1 MSKSTQSTSQSHK
14 SNNSSQVIT
23 LAELQRNFISDCL
36 SGKLKPDNIL
46 LTKNIDNGVIS
57 AQGLMGIYQNS
68 AIANITHSL
77 VLTYPVIEKLLGK
90 EFFSA
95 MCREFIYLT
104 WPKSGN
110 MDDYG
115 GEFADFIA
123 EFEHAK
129 HLLYLKDV
137 ARLEWAFHQSSLA
150 NDALIT
156 DWSTLAQASDILQ
169 LTFLVTPSLALISS
183 TFPIDKI
190 WHLNQENTTTDTE
203 VEFTDENDN
212 DTFIV
217 LFRQQLKTVV
227 LPITVGEFTLL
238 NAFDNKETFEKAIIA
253 ASAKQA
259 DFSIDDSLKK
269 FIELGVIGGFEE
281 SPIA

>member
-1 MSKSTQSTSQSHK
+1 MTK
-14 SNNSSQVIT
+14 
-23 LAELQRNFISDCL
+23 LADLQRNFISDCL
-36 SGKLKPDNIL
+36 SGKLKQDNAL
-46 LTKNIDNGVIS
+46 LTKDIDSSVIS

-68 AIANITHSL
+68 AIANITNSL
-77 VLTYPVIEKLLGK
+77 KLTYPVIEKLVGE

-95 MCREFIYLT
+95 MCREFIYIT
-104 WPKSGN
+104 WPNSGN

-115 GEFADFIA
+115 AEFSDFLA

-137 ARLEWAFHQSSLA
+137 ARLEWGFHQSSLA
-150 NDALIT
+150 NDAIIT

-169 LTFLVTPSLALISS
+169 LQFLVTPSLRLVSS

-190 WHLNQENTTTDTE
+190 WHLNQDETSADTE
-203 VEFTDENDN
+203 VEFGDEQDT

-227 LPITVGEFTLL
+227 LPITSGEFALL
-238 NAFDNKETFEKAIIA
+238 NAFDNKETFENSIVA
-253 ASAKQA
+253 ASQKQT

-269 FIELGVIGGFEE
+269 FIELGIICGFSE
-281 SPIA
+281 SITS

>member
-1 MSKSTQSTSQSHK
+1 MTK
-14 SNNSSQVIT
+14 
-23 LAELQRNFISDCL
+23 LADLQRNFISDCL
-36 SGKLKPDNIL
+36 SGKLKQDNAL
-46 LTKNIDNGVIS
+46 LTKNIDSSVIS

-68 AIANITHSL
+68 AIANITNSL
-77 VLTYPVIEKLLGK
+77 KLTYPVIEKLVGE

-95 MCREFIYLT
+95 MCREFIYIT
-104 WPKSGN
+104 WPNSGN

-115 GEFADFIA
+115 AEFPDFLA

-150 NDALIT
+150 DDAIIT
-156 DWSTLAQASDILQ
+156 DWSTLAQARDILQ
-169 LTFLVTPSLALISS
+169 LQFLVTPSLSLVSS

-190 WHLNQENTTTDTE
+190 WHLNQDDTSADIK
-203 VEFTDENDN
+203 VEFADEQNT

-227 LPITVGEFTLL
+227 LPITSGEFALL
-238 NAFDNKETFEKAIIA
+238 NAFDNKETFENSIVA
-253 ASAKQA
+253 ASQKQT

-269 FIELGVIGGFEE
+269 FIELGIICGFSE
-281 SPIA
+281 SITR

>member
-1 MSKSTQSTSQSHK
+1 MTKSTQPTSQPNQGK
-14 SNNSSQVIT
+14 SKQVT
-23 LAELQRNFISDCL
+23 RLAELQRNFISDCL
-36 SGKLKPDNIL
+36 SGKLKQDSIL
-46 LTKNIDNGVIS
+46 LAKDIDSSVIS
-57 AQGLMGIYQNS
+57 AKGLMGIYQNS

-77 VLTYPVIEKLLGK
+77 ILTYPVIEKLLGE

-115 GEFADFIA
+115 VEFADFLA

-150 NDALIT
+150 NDALST

-169 LTFLVTPSLALISS
+169 LTFLVTPSLSLISS

-190 WHLNQENTTTDTE
+190 WHLNQDNASADME
-203 VEFTDENDN
+203 VEFSDEQDN
-212 DTFIV
+212 NTFIV

-238 NAFDNKETFEKAIIA
+238 KAFENQETFEKAIIA
-253 ASAKQA
+253 ASAKQG
-259 DFSIDDSLKK
+259 DFSVDNSLKK
-269 FIELGVIGGFEE
+269 FIELGVISGFEE
-281 SPIA
+281 

>member
-1 MSKSTQSTSQSHK
+1 MTKPTHVT
-14 SNNSSQVIT
+14 T

-36 SGKLKPDNIL
+36 SGKLKQDNIL
-46 LTKNIDNGVIS
+46 LAKEIDSSVIS

-77 VLTYPVIEKLLGK
+77 ILTYPVIEKLVGE

-95 MCREFIYLT
+95 MCREFIYIT

-115 GEFADFIA
+115 AEFPDFLA

-150 NDALIT
+150 DDALIT
-156 DWSTLAQASDILQ
+156 DWSKLAQASDILQ
-169 LTFLVTPSLALISS
+169 LKFLVTPSLSLISS

-190 WHLNQENTTTDTE
+190 WCLNQDDVSPDTE
-203 VEFTDENDN
+203 VDLADEQDN
-212 DTFIV
+212 YTFIV
-217 LFRQQLKTVV
+217 LFRKQLKTVV
-227 LPITVGEFTLL
+227 LPMTAGEFALL
-238 NAFDNKETFEKAIIA
+238 IAFKKGETYEKAIVV

-259 DFSIDDSLKK
+259 DYSIDYSRKK
-269 FIELGVIGGFEE
+269 FIELGVISGFAE
-281 SPIA
+281 STPP

>member
-1 MSKSTQSTSQSHK
+1 MTK
-14 SNNSSQVIT
+14 

-36 SGKLKPDNIL
+36 SGKLKQENAL
-46 LTKNIDNGVIS
+46 LTKDIDSSVIS

-68 AIANITHSL
+68 AIANITNSL
-77 VLTYPVIEKLLGK
+77 KLTYPVIEKLVGE

-95 MCREFIYLT
+95 MCKEFIYIT

-115 GEFADFIA
+115 VEFPDFLA

-137 ARLEWAFHQSSLA
+137 ARLEWVFHQSSLA
-150 NDALIT
+150 DDAIIT

-169 LTFLVTPSLALISS
+169 LQFLLAPSFSLISS
-183 TFPIDKI
+183 AFPIDKI
-190 WHLNQENTTTDTE
+190 WHLNQDGTPDDEK
-203 VEFTDENDN
+203 VAFTDEQDN
-212 DTFIV
+212 NTFIV

-227 LPITVGEFTLL
+227 LPISAGEFALL
-238 NAFDNKETFEKAIIA
+238 SAFNNKEIFEQAIVA
-253 ASAKQA
+253 ASQKQA
-259 DFSIDDSLKK
+259 DFSIDESLKK
-269 FIELGVIGGFEE
+269 FIELGIISGFIENN
-281 SPIA
+281 ARQG

>member
-1 MSKSTQSTSQSHK
+1 MSKPTQLSQ
-14 SNNSSQVIT
+14 ITT

-36 SGKLKPDNIL
+36 SGKLKQDNIL
-46 LTKNIDNGVIS
+46 LAKDIDSSVIS
-57 AQGLMGIYQNS
+57 AQGLMGIYQHS

-77 VLTYPVIEKLLGK
+77 SLTYPVIEKLLGK

-95 MCREFIYLT
+95 MCREFVYVT

-115 GEFADFIA
+115 AEFSDFLA

-150 NDALIT
+150 EDALIT
-156 DWSTLAQASDILQ
+156 DWSTLAKVSDILQ
-169 LTFLVTPSLALISS
+169 LKFLVTPSFSLISS
-183 TFPIDKI
+183 DFPIDKI
-190 WHLNQENTTTDTE
+190 WHLNQNDNSSDFE
-203 VEFTDENDN
+203 VELAGEQGNN
-212 DTFIV
+212 TFIV

-227 LPITVGEFTLL
+227 LPISVGEFTLL
-238 NAFDNKETFEKAIIA
+238 SAFDNGETFETSIVV

-259 DFSIDDSLKK
+259 GFSIDDSLKK
-269 FIELGVIGGFEE
+269 FIELGVIQGFVE
-281 SPIA
+281 SRDLPVVK

>member
-1 MSKSTQSTSQSHK
+1 MSKPIKPSQLSQP
-14 SNNSSQVIT
+14 SQVTT

-36 SGKLKPDNIL
+36 SGKLRQDDNL
-46 LTKNIDNGVIS
+46 LTKNIDSSAIS

-77 VLTYPVIEKLLGK
+77 ILTYPVIEKLVG
-90 EFFSA
+90 EAFFSA
-95 MCREFIYLT
+95 MCREYIFLT
-104 WPKSGN
+104 WPQSGN

-115 GEFADFIA
+115 VEFPEFIA

-150 NDALIT
+150 EDAAIT

-169 LTFLVTPSLALISS
+169 LIFLVTPSLSLISS

-190 WHLNQENTTTDTE
+190 WHLNQDNTPLDIE
-203 VEFTDENDN
+203 VEFTDEQDN
-212 DTFIV
+212 NTFIV

-227 LPITVGEFTLL
+227 LPITAGDFALL
-238 NAFDNKETFEKAIIA
+238 NAFDNGETFEKAIVV

-269 FIELGVIGGFEE
+269 FIELGVISGFVE
-281 SPIA
+281 SIAPSS

>member
-1 MSKSTQSTSQSHK
+1 MTKPTKPTQP
-14 SNNSSQVIT
+14 SQVT
-23 LAELQRNFISDCL
+23 RLAELQRNFINDCL
-36 SGKLKPDNIL
+36 SGKLKQGNIL
-46 LTKNIDNGVIS
+46 LAKEIDSSLIS
-57 AQGLMGIYQNS
+57 AKGLMGIYQNS

-77 VLTYPVIEKLLGK
+77 ILTYPVIEKLLGE

-95 MCREFIYLT
+95 MCREFIYIT

-115 GEFADFIA
+115 AEFPDFLADFK
-123 EFEHAK
+123 HAK
-129 HLLYLKDV
+129 HLTYLKDV

-150 NDALIT
+150 NDAPIS

-169 LTFLVTPSLALISS
+169 LKFLVTPSLSLISS

-190 WHLNQENTTTDTE
+190 WHLNQGNTSPDTE
-203 VEFTDENDN
+203 VEFVDEQDN

-227 LPITVGEFTLL
+227 LPITVGEFALL
-238 NAFDNKETFEKAIIA
+238 YAFNNGETFEKTIVV

-259 DFSIDDSLKK
+259 GFSIDDSLKK
-269 FIELGVIGGFEE
+269 FIELGVIIGFVENFDTQ
-281 SPIA
+281 S

>member
-1 MSKSTQSTSQSHK
+1 MTKSTQPSQPT
-14 SNNSSQVIT
+14 QMTT
-23 LAELQRNFISDCL
+23 LADLQRNFISDCL
-36 SGKLKPDNIL
+36 SGKLKQDNIL
-46 LTKNIDNGVIS
+46 LAKDIDSSVIS

-68 AIANITHSL
+68 AIANITNSL
-77 VLTYPVIEKLLGK
+77 ILTYPVIEKLVGE

-95 MCREFIYLT
+95 MCREFIYIT

-115 GEFADFIA
+115 AEFPDFLA

-150 NDALIT
+150 DDARIT

-169 LTFLVTPSLALISS
+169 LQFLVTPSLSLVTS

-190 WHLNQENTTTDTE
+190 WHLNQDETSPDTE
-203 VEFTDENDN
+203 VEFDDEQGN

-227 LPITVGEFTLL
+227 LPITAGEFVLL
-238 NAFDNKETFEKAIIA
+238 KAFDNKYTFEKAIVA
-253 ASAKQA
+253 ATQKET

-269 FIELGVIGGFEE
+269 FIELGIISGFSE
-281 SPIA
+281 SVTAQL

>member
-1 MSKSTQSTSQSHK
+1 MSKLIQP
-14 SNNSSQVIT
+14 SQVTT

-36 SGKLKPDNIL
+36 SGKLRQNHTL
-46 LTKNIDNGVIS
+46 LTKNIDSSVIS

-77 VLTYPVIEKLLGK
+77 ILTYPVIEKLVG
-90 EFFSA
+90 EQFFSA
-95 MCREFIYLT
+95 MCREFIFLT
-104 WPKSGN
+104 WPQSGN

-115 GEFADFIA
+115 VEFPEFLA

-129 HLLYLKDV
+129 HLLYLKDI

-150 NDALIT
+150 EDATIT

-169 LTFLVTPSLALISS
+169 LKFLVTPSLSLISS

-190 WHLNQENTTTDTE
+190 WHLNQENTSPDIA
-203 VEFTDENDN
+203 VDFSDEQDN
-212 DTFIV
+212 NTFIV
-217 LFRQQLKTVV
+217 LFRQQLKTVI
-227 LPITVGEFTLL
+227 LPITSGEFALL
-238 NAFDNKETFEKAIIA
+238 YAFKTGESFEKAIVV

-259 DFSIDDSLKK
+259 DFSVDDSLKK
-269 FIELGVIGGFEE
+269 FIELGIISGFVE
-281 SPIA
+281 SIAS

>member
-1 MSKSTQSTSQSHK
+1 MAKDID
-14 SNNSSQVIT
+14 SS
-23 LAELQRNFISDCL
+23 
-36 SGKLKPDNIL
+36 
-46 LTKNIDNGVIS
+46 VIS

-68 AIANITHSL
+68 AIANITNSL
-77 VLTYPVIEKLLGK
+77 ILTYPVIEKLVGE

-95 MCREFIYLT
+95 MCREFIYIT

-115 GEFADFIA
+115 AEFPDFLA

-150 NDALIT
+150 DDARIT

-169 LTFLVTPSLALISS
+169 LQFLVTPSLSLVTS

-190 WHLNQENTTTDTE
+190 WHLNQDETSPDTE
-203 VEFTDENDN
+203 VEFDDEQGK

-227 LPITVGEFTLL
+227 LPITAGEFVLL
-238 NAFDNKETFEKAIIA
+238 KAFDNKYTFEKAIVA
-253 ASAKQA
+253 ATQKET

-269 FIELGVIGGFEE
+269 FIELGIISGFSE
-281 SPIA
+281 SVTAQL

>member
-1 MSKSTQSTSQSHK
+1 MIKPSQTT
-14 SNNSSQVIT
+14 T
-23 LAELQRNFISDCL
+23 LAEMQRNFISDCL
-36 SGKLKPDNIL
+36 SGKIRQDNIL
-46 LTKNIDNGVIS
+46 LAKEIDSSVIS

-68 AIANITHSL
+68 ALANITHSL
-77 VLTYPVIEKLLGK
+77 ILTYPVIEKLVGE

-95 MCREFIYLT
+95 MCREFIYIT

-115 GEFADFIA
+115 A
-123 EFEHAK
+123 EFPDFLAEFKHAK
-129 HLLYLKDV
+129 HLLYLKGV

-150 NDALIT
+150 DDTLIT

-169 LTFLVTPSLALISS
+169 LHFVVTPSLALINS

-190 WHLNQENTTTDTE
+190 WHLNQDDTPPETE
-203 VEFTDENDN
+203 VYFADEQDN

-227 LPITVGEFTLL
+227 LPITVGEFALL
-238 NAFDNKETFEKAIIA
+238 NAFKNGETFEKAIVV

-259 DFSIDDSLKK
+259 DFSIDDGLKK
-269 FIELGVIGGFEE
+269 FIELGVISGFVENN
-281 SPIA
+281 ATQ